1 MVDDGMLWWIE
12 VRCVYIYVFCGASH
26 LNDDVR
32 DFSLALVGN
41 MWIKKVW
48 IAGVLGRNIRNV

>member
-1 MVDDGMLWWIE
+1 MMGCYGGLKFV
-12 VRCVYIYVFCGASH
+12 VYIYVFCGASH
-26 LNDDVR
+26 WNDDVR